1 MNTALYFNLF
11 SLPVILAGVI
21 TLALGLMAT
30 GKGNKQGEL
39 YFAYLMFACFGYSVF
54 YTLEICSLPL
64 DWMQFFVTLEYVGA
78 VMLGPLLLG
87 ASSLYRF
94 VGFVEQYPISQDGV

>member
-30 GKGNKQGEL
+30 GKGNKQGEQ
-39 YFAYLMFACFGYSVF
+39 YFSYLMFACFGYSVF
-54 YTLEICSLPL
+54 YTLEICSIPL
-64 DWMQFFVTLEYVGA
+64 YLMQIFVSLEYVGA
-78 VMLGPLLLG
+78 VMLGPLCCYL
-87 ASSLYRF
+87 S
-94 VGFVEQYPISQDGV
+94 